1 MNETQTMTN
10 EQLAAALGKHRALSV
25 VFRLLTCAAG
35 LGTILLFS
43 GDSTPL
49 AFACLVL
56 TLVFGYQMGKHG
68 QAVKTLLS
76 DHIISGALRQVLED
90 VEYTPSRG
98 IPSELV
104 EAAGMV
110 FPFEYNSSRGS
121 DYIRGV
127 YHGRKVALS
136 DITLYQAES
145 FYNEERSAWEE
156 RKEKKFQG
164 QWLVCDFGQPFPGEV
179 RLSENDRALRRQH
192 KADGAETED
201 PAFHARF
208 LVTAASPQEA
218 RSLLTPRMMSSILA
232 AADGSGGPVYMA
244 FLRDGRLHV
253 AVRTGR
259 DLLTLGK
266 GKADASDLRQRFLSQ
281 LRWFMGIIDAI
292 QPADALCRE
301 ETDAAAASAAQGSG
315 RNEP

>member
-76 DHIISGALRQVLED
+76 DQIISGALRQVLEE

-192 KADGAETED
+192 
-201 PAFHARF
+201 
-208 LVTAASPQEA
+208 
-218 RSLLTPRMMSSILA
+218 
-232 AADGSGGPVYMA
+232 
-244 FLRDGRLHV
+244 V

-266 GKADASDLRQRFLSQ
+266 GKADASELRQRFLSQ

-292 QPADALCRE
+292 QPEDALCRK